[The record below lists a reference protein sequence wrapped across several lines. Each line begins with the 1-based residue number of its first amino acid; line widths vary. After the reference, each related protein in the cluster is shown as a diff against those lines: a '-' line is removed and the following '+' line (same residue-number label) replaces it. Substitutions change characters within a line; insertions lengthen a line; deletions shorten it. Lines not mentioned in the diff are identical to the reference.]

1 MENKMISYAISVYK
15 ELSEINRLLS
25 ILKKCSNN
33 HDEIIIVHTFKN
45 EEEKTSKLFKDI
57 SSKCKEYCDIYE
69 NFHFQ
74 NNFADLKN
82 YLIDLSTK
90 DYIINLDADEFVSN
104 ETLKLWLKTIKA
116 QDNDLYYI
124 PRINT
129 IKGYTLQDIKK
140 YQWII
145 NQNGW
150 IQWPDYQPRIF
161 QNNKQIR
168 WSGKV
173 HEHPIGFSNHYVM
186 PVSPPL
192 AILHHKQIEK
202 QREQN
207 NLYDQ
212 ISSTN

>member
-1 MENKMISYAISVYK
+1 MISYIISVYN
-15 ELSEINRLLS
+15 ELEEISKLLNK
-25 ILKKCSNN
+25 LNQNKNYN
-33 HDEIIIVHTFKN
+33 DEIIVVHTFRN
-45 EEEKTSKLFKDI
+45 TEEKTSKLFKDI
-57 SSKCKEYCDIYE
+57 SFKCEEYCDIYE

-82 YLIDLSTK
+82 YLIDLSTR

-104 ETLKLWLKTIKA
+104 ETLELWFTAIKS
-116 QDNDLYYI
+116 QEHDLYYI

-140 YQWII
+140 YEWII

-161 QNNKQIR
+161 KNNKQIR

-173 HEHPIGFSNHYVM
+173 HEHPIGFSNHHVM
-186 PVSPPL
+186 PASPSM
-192 AILHHKQIEK
+192 AILHHKQIAK

>member
-1 MENKMISYAISVYK
+1 MISYAISVYN
-15 ELSEINRLLS
+15 ELPEINRLLS
-25 ILKKCSNN
+25 ILSEYINDN
-33 HDEIIIVHTFKN
+33 DEIIVVHTFKN
-45 EEEKTSKLFKDI
+45 EKEKTAKLFEDI
-57 SSKCKEYCDIYE
+57 SSKCREHCDIYE

-90 DYIINLDADEFVSN
+90 DYIINLDADEFVSI
-104 ETLKLWLKTIKA
+104 ETLDSWSSMIYSQNK
-116 QDNDLYYI
+116 DLYYI

-129 IKGYTLQDIKK
+129 VNGYTLEDIKK
-140 YQWII
+140 YGWTI

-150 IQWPDYQPRIF
+150 ILWPDYQPRIF
-161 QNNKQIR
+161 KNNEQIR

-173 HEHPIGFSNHYVM
+173 HEHISGFANHYVM
-186 PVSPPL
+186 PTSPNL
-192 AILHHKQIEK
+192 AILHHKKIAK